1 MSTSEVGGQEK
12 REFFT
17 GSNCIVIE
25 TLLAPSHQWRAVSDA
40 RVSPELRPGFLAVG
54 ASRVLLSL
62 EMGFLAVGASQ
73 GLLSLEMGFPAH
85 LVAQIAVALQSTP
98 ELEKGVPG
106 GDCSH
111 GEKYGEGILHDVD

>member
-40 RVSPELRPGFLAVG
+40 WVSPELRPGFLAVG

-62 EMGFLAVGASQ
+62 EMGF
-73 GLLSLEMGFPAH
+73 PAH
-85 LVAQIAVALQSTP
+85 LLVQIAVALQSTP

-106 GDCSH
+106 G
-111 GEKYGEGILHDVD
+111 G